1 MSEKRQVWEERWE
14 QRQGEDFHWYLHE
27 TPKELV
33 ALLESANRPRGAA
46 LDLGCGNG
54 VATAYLAAHFDLA
67 VGLDL
72 ASAALRQAR
81 ERARSQGVAVGLVV
95 GEAPVLPF
103 RDQAFG
109 LVFDRGCL
117 QAIPGSAWSV
127 YFGEVERVLA
137 PGGMLQLFV
146 SKPGKRSARPSS
158 SQRVKSVLRRLLR
171 AKKGSG
177 KRKRQPPSFLSPS
190 FIRRMIPASMEEE
203 AMERFDFRTTSGEIR
218 HFVYALFRKP
228 A

>member
-1 MSEKRQVWEERWE
+1 M
-14 QRQGEDFHWYLHE
+14 
-27 TPKELV
+27 
-33 ALLESANRPRGAA
+33 
-46 LDLGCGNG
+46 
-54 VATAYLAAHFDLA
+54 
-67 VGLDL
+67 
-72 ASAALRQAR
+72 
-81 ERARSQGVAVGLVV
+81 
-95 GEAPVLPF
+95 
-103 RDQAFG
+103 
-109 LVFDRGCL
+109 
-117 QAIPGSAWSV
+117 
-127 YFGEVERVLA
+127 LA